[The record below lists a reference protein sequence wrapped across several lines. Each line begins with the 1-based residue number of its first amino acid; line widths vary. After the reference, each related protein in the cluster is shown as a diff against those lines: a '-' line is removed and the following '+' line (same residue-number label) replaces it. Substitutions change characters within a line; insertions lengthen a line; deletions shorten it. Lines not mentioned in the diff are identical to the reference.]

1 MRNHGQIILDVMFG
15 TASVI
20 AGVVVWGMAINSQAS
35 IAVERMLGPLGAPIG
50 ALRQVTNQVYDRSGE
65 DN

>member
-1 MRNHGQIILDVMFG
+1 MRNRGQIILDVMFG

-20 AGVVVWGMAINSQAS
+20 AGVVVWGMAINSQLALTL
-35 IAVERMLGPLGAPIG
+35 EQRLGPLGAPLG

>member
-1 MRNHGQIILDVMFG
+1 MGNRGESILNLMFG

-20 AGVVVWGMAINSQAS
+20 AGVVIWGIAINSQLS
-35 IAVERMLGPLGAPIG
+35 HTVEKMLGPAGAPIA

-65 DN
+65 EN